1 MAESGAAGRPTPARI
16 WSLAVDRHAEDDVV
30 VLVLRGRIGSRSA
43 AALTDAA
50 SREIPDGRRV
60 LIDLAGVD
68 YVSSA
73 GLDALQSMAGRIHAS
88 GGTVVLCA
96 LTEPVRIVFDLAGM
110 LSSFTLSPTRAA
122 GMARLR
128 GPGVSSSGNAELS
141 PG

>member
-1 MAESGAAGRPTPARI
+1 MAESGAAGQPTPART

-30 VLVLRGRIGSRSA
+30 VLVLRGRIGSLSA

-50 SREIPDGRRV
+50 SREIQDGRRRV

-68 YVSSA
+68 YISSA

-122 GMARLR
+122 GMVRLR
-128 GPGVSSSGNAELS
+128 G
-141 PG
+141 

>member
-1 MAESGAAGRPTPARI
+1 MAESGAARRPTPARI

-30 VLVLRGRIGSRSA
+30 VLVLRGRIGSLSA

-50 SREIPDGRRV
+50 SREIQDGRLRV
-60 LIDLAGVD
+60 LIDLADVD
-68 YVSSA
+68 YISSA
-73 GLDALQSMAGRIHAS
+73 GLDALQAMAGRIHAS

-110 LSSFTLSPTRAA
+110 LSSFTLAPTRAA

-128 GPGVSSSGNAELS
+128 G
-141 PG
+141 